1 MPTKK
6 KDNTNIH
13 IYIYIHIHMSIYIYI
28 SCRFSL
34 KAMDVP
40 YLPGE
45 ALGDPLRWHGLVK
58 TEEAV
63 GLHRKWRSGDN
74 WSWSRQGFCL
84 VSNDLRWCLETK
96 VVSFCAPCGLRQVD
110 TMQCSRQWRRVPSA
124 SRRARSRPWRL
135 AWSWD
140 ALRCII
146 FIVNTW
152 QLQHIF

>member
-13 IYIYIHIHMSIYIYI
+13 TYIYIYTYICQYIYI

-135 AWSWD
+135 A
-140 ALRCII
+140 
-146 FIVNTW
+146 
-152 QLQHIF
+152 